1 MDKETLEKRFKV
13 RDDEEYIQ
21 CGEQSG
27 QKEQQWKAGVCLVGL
42 INIKDANMAGAEWE

>member
-1 MDKETLEKRFKV
+1 MKEYVRRGRGEISRVVRKVPMDKETLEKRFKV

-27 QKEQQWKAGVCLVGL
+27 QKEQQ
-42 INIKDANMAGAEWE
+42 